1 MGNQM
6 GKVNILGH
14 CRQITSIG
22 QFVSQVPATWNAI
35 TAKNVLLITG
45 LPLQATG
52 SVP

>member
-6 GKVNILGH
+6 GKVNILDH
-14 CRQITSIG
+14 CRKIISVG
-22 QFVSQVPATWNAI
+22 EFVSQVPATWNAV
-35 TAKNVLLITG
+35 TAKDIHITTG